1 MDWNSMADETN
12 RGLLTMF
19 LSLWQVWIAMAVML
33 IIIAVIKT
41 KLPYLIGRFGEKF
54 VSKKLFKLDPAHY
67 KVLDDLLLSSNG
79 NLNATQIDHVVV
91 SNYGIFCIETK
102 SYKGWIFGNTYDKYW
117 TQVIYKHKEK
127 FYNPLRQNYAHVKVI
142 EELVKSKYPKT
153 QILSFVVFPNAGK
166 LKISGTDSVGYT
178 RDIIRK
184 IEDHKVQIFTDAEC
198 DEIYNIL
205 VNANIQD
212 KELRKLHNKGVR
224 ELKYAKATNSFP
236 PRRNI
241 E

>member
-12 RGLLTMF
+12 RGLLAML
-19 LSLWQVWIAMAVML
+19 LSLFFSLWYVWVLL
-33 IIIAVIKT
+33 IIIAVIKI
-41 KLPYLIGRFGEKF
+41 KLPYLKGRIGEKF

-67 KVLDDLLLSSNG
+67 KFLDDLLLPSSG

-102 SYKGWIFGNTYDKYW
+102 SYKGWIFGNAYDKYW
-117 TQVIYKHKEK
+117 TQVIYKHKER
-127 FYNPLRQNYAHVKVI
+127 FYNPLWQNYAHTKAI
-142 EELVKSKYPKT
+142 EELIKSKYPKA
-153 QILSFVVFPNAGK
+153 QILSLVVFLDAGK
-166 LKISGTDSVGYT
+166 LEISGTDSVGNT

-184 IEDHKVQIFTDAEC
+184 IEDHKVQIFTDAER
-198 DEIYNIL
+198 DEVYNIL

-224 ELKYAKATNSFP
+224 ELKEDKRYYRSMSKKS
-236 PRRNI
+236 